1 MGKGKTAQ
9 RAARLAVTNT
19 KPKFITVKIMES
31 YTKPSGAIGM
41 RTRWEKVPQEEWNA
55 RWGIGLR

>member
-9 RAARLAVTNT
+9 RAARLAIADA
-19 KPKFITVKIMES
+19 KPKFITIKVMES

-41 RTRWEKVPQEEWNA
+41 RTRWEKVPKEEWN
-55 RWGIGLR
+55 RKWGLK